1 MTDAAAFPDIR
12 ASNYAEFVAGLRR
25 VKEHIGLSDSELDE
39 VAFLP
44 SGHAGKLLGPSRER
58 GLGALSLDK
67 LMEALPFDVVFVVNP
82 EKLARLQER
91 GYKKRG
97 EAHVRNSHRIGKSQI
112 AKVRP
117 IVLQEAA
124 RKAANAR
131 WADSTPETRAD
142 FVARLNK
149 ARAAKRH
156 ARMTLA
162 A

>member
-1 MTDAAAFPDIR
+1 MTDALARITDYNSLVLALR
-12 ASNYAEFVAGLRR
+12 ARKEFL
-25 VKEHIGLSDSELDE
+25 GLSDAELDHR
-39 VAFLP
+39 AGLCA
-44 SGHAGKLLGPSRER
+44 GHAGKLLGPSRER
-58 GLGALSLDK
+58 GIGASTLETLMCALGVSFIMIEDA
-67 LMEALPFDVVFVVNP
+67 
-82 EKLARLQER
+82 EKLSR
-91 GYKKRG
+91 GGAIEKRD
-97 EAHVRNSHRIGKSQI
+97 AVHVRSGHRIGKSQI

-124 RKAANAR
+124 RRAANAR

-156 ARMTLA
+156 ARMRKA